1 MDTGIMNSQIA
12 GKTMTALITG
22 VICWG
27 VNKISAYKEKC
38 IESEKNKIVENLC
51 EQKGYLKRKQEE
63 IDEKLSTIN
72 SSKRKF
78 FNPLTLFQ
86 KDEEDQ
92 KLRKELENQTKTLS
106 EEISVLEK
114 RIEDFRKCKTKKEI
128 RLQIE
133 NNELKSV

>member
-1 MDTGIMNSQIA
+1 MNNQIA

-27 VNKISAYKEKC
+27 VNKISAYKEKF
-38 IESEKNKIVENLC
+38 IDSEKNKIVENLC

-72 SSKRKF
+72 RSKRKF
-78 FNPLTLFQ
+78 FNPLSLFQ

>member
-1 MDTGIMNSQIA
+1 MDTGIMNNQIA

-27 VNKISAYKEKC
+27 VNKISAYKEKF
-38 IESEKNKIVENLC
+38 IDSEKNKIVENLC

-72 SSKRKF
+72 RSKRKF
-78 FNPLTLFQ
+78 FNPLSLFQ

>member
-1 MDTGIMNSQIA
+1 MNSQIA

-27 VNKISAYKEKC
+27 VNKISAYKEKF

-72 SSKRKF
+72 RSKRKF
-78 FNPLTLFQ
+78 FNPLSLFQ

>member
-27 VNKISAYKEKC
+27 VNKISAYKEKF

-72 SSKRKF
+72 RSKRKF
-78 FNPLTLFQ
+78 FNPLSLFQ

>member
-27 VNKISAYKEKC
+27 VNKISAYKEKF
-38 IESEKNKIVENLC
+38 IDSEKNKIVENLC

-72 SSKRKF
+72 RSKRKF
-78 FNPLTLFQ
+78 FNPLSLFQ

-114 RIEDFRKCKTKKEI
+114 RIEDFRKCKIKKEN

-133 NNELKSV
+133 NNERK